1 MHQPTW
7 WGHPRGVFLV
17 AFTELWERFSYW
29 GLAGL
34 LVLYLTA
41 APAAGGWGWENAD
54 AVQFY
59 GWYGGLA
66 FALPVV
72 GGWLANNYLGERRCI
87 LWGGVAITTGHAMLA
102 APVVVA
108 DQGLAHSLF
117 LFGLLLIV
125 LGTGLLKPTISSI
138 VAQLYPGGD
147 ARRDEGFSLFF
158 VAIYIGA
165 MLGALVTGYL
175 GERVGWH
182 WGLGAAGIGMAFGL
196 ACYIAGQQAW
206 LGDIGRNAV
215 KQRVAR
221 EPLTQ
226 EQKDRMFVL
235 LVQGA
240 FTVLYACGFYQMFG
254 LLNLY
259 ARDNL
264 DRTIGNFELP
274 TTWLQTINLIAFFV
288 FVPTLSWV
296 WRKLAARQSNPS
308 ASWKLAMGLAS
319 LAVGYAVLFA
329 GEGTRGEHMPHV
341 TWMIAAYVLFGLGD
355 ALVWANQMSL
365 TSKLAPPSWTV
376 AFVGGWYVCIGIG
389 TWLTGYVGKIAAP
402 HPHDSVFV
410 GLGLGCLAAAAL
422 LCVLTPMLKKRM
434 HGAEHLEVSPANG
447 S

>member
-165 MLGALVTGYL
+165 MLGALVTAPRASAWPSVSRATSPGS
-175 GERVGWH
+175 RRGWATS
-182 WGLGAAGIGMAFGL
+182 GAMRSNSG
-196 ACYIAGQQAW
+196 
-206 LGDIGRNAV
+206 
-215 KQRVAR
+215 
-221 EPLTQ
+221 
-226 EQKDRMFVL
+226 
-235 LVQGA
+235 
-240 FTVLYACGFYQMFG
+240 
-254 LLNLY
+254 
-259 ARDNL
+259 
-264 DRTIGNFELP
+264 
-274 TTWLQTINLIAFFV
+274 
-288 FVPTLSWV
+288 
-296 WRKLAARQSNPS
+296 WR
-308 ASWKLAMGLAS
+308 AS
-319 LAVGYAVLFA
+319 
-329 GEGTRGEHMPHV
+329 R
-341 TWMIAAYVLFGLGD
+341 
-355 ALVWANQMSL
+355 
-365 TSKLAPPSWTV
+365 
-376 AFVGGWYVCIGIG
+376 
-389 TWLTGYVGKIAAP
+389 
-402 HPHDSVFV
+402 
-410 GLGLGCLAAAAL
+410 
-422 LCVLTPMLKKRM
+422 
-434 HGAEHLEVSPANG
+434 
-447 S
+447 